1 MIATHLARLG
11 RGRFLAKHRLML
23 PALLLLLAGCGG
35 KAQPA
40 WLLTDIQG
48 HLPDLQFQLV
58 DGGARAVTGKDYRGK
73 VVILY
78 FGYTHCPDVCPLTMT
93 HLHLVMQKLG
103 TLADGVRILFVS
115 VDPARDT
122 PKLLQQY
129 AAAFDEHAVGLSGS
143 EPQIEALAKRYRV
156 AFNRGADE
164 GNGAYEV
171 NHSAA
176 IYIFDARG
184 AARLL
189 ATPANDDNEIAHDLR
204 LLISLGQKS

>member
-1 MIATHLARLG
+1 ML
-11 RGRFLAKHRLML
+11 LML
-23 PALLLLLAGCGG
+23 LACCTG

-40 WLLTDIQG
+40 WQLTDVKG
-48 HLPDLQFQLV
+48 HLPDLQFQLIN
-58 DGGARAVTGKDYRGK
+58 GSAHAVTADDYRGK
-73 VVILY
+73 IAILY

-103 TLADGVRILFVS
+103 PLADDVRILFVS

-129 AAAFDEHAVGLSGS
+129 AGAFDEHAIGLTGS
-143 EPQIEALAKRYRV
+143 DRQIESLAKRYRV
-156 AFNRGADE
+156 AFNRGSDE

-176 IYIFDARG
+176 IYIFDSKG
-184 AARLL
+184 EARLL
-189 ATPANDDNEIAHDLR
+189 ATPADGEGAIAHDLR
-204 LLISLGQKS
+204 LLISMDRKS